1 MRLKELAK
9 KCDAIVLPAYINDS
23 NDLFRIA
30 HLQRLNSNFNHLFDK
45 TIICINYKSP
55 EVKEQLL
62 KKVEAIFN
70 DHFNNIDFIHNDI
83 NYENVRS
90 LCEQEETLIQEC
102 KSRGYNYI
110 CKTMDHVIILE
121 EALDI
126 ILDENKDFYFTCGVG
141 AQRCIEKNNDVNH
154 IYETEFFPQTNFYFL
169 DVSKM
174 DYIYNLEEVE
184 QKHLEWE
191 ADNSVC
197 PNGYFICCEDQT
209 AKMALRNN
217 LNKQDIIPEDKFK
230 ELIQNVIDRRIADP
244 SYKNLSTCGII
255 HLQYPE
261 QPVYKLV

>member
-1 MRLKELAK
+1 MRFKELVN
-9 KCDAIVLPAYINDS
+9 KCDAIVFPAYIADE
-23 NDLFRIA
+23 NDLHRIN
-30 HLQRLNSNFNHLFDK
+30 HLQMMNDKFNKLFPN
-45 TIICINYKSP
+45 TIICINYRNSYVRNKC
-55 EVKEQLL
+55 
-62 KKVEAIFN
+62 KKQAEKLFN
-70 DHFNNIDFIHNDI
+70 FHFNNVSYIHNKI

-126 ILDENKDFYFTCGVG
+126 LLDKNKDFYYTCGIG

-169 DVSKM
+169 NVSKI
-174 DYIYNLEEVE
+174 DYIYDLKEVE
-184 QKHLEWE
+184 EKHLEWE

-230 ELIQNVIDRRIADP
+230 ELIQNVIDKRIADP